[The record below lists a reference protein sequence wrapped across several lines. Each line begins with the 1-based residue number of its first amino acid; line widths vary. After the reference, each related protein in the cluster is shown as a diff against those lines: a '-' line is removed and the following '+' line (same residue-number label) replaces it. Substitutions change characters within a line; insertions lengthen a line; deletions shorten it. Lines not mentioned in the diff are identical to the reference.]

1 MKKSL
6 KSLTGFFSSFNA
18 ALLILIIYAVLLAS
32 ATFVEKYYGTMVA
45 RDMFYHSP
53 LMIFVQVLLI
63 IVFILYAGKY
73 QYLRRKRTGLFLV
86 HSAFI
91 VILTGAMVTHL
102 FSKEGILHV
111 REGESSKVMLVRNG
125 SEVKTVEL
133 PFSVTL
139 NDFIMKRYPGS
150 NSPSSYESMITVQSG
165 DNVFDA
171 HIYMNNVFDIKG
183 YRLFQSSFD
192 KDEKGSVLT
201 VNFDSA
207 GRMITYT
214 GYIILFA
221 GLVLS
226 LVEPDGRFRLL
237 YRRLKRLNNRAL
249 LVLLLPCMAFPS
261 YAGSTDAVS
270 IIERYRIDE
279 THASKFGR
287 LPVQSVNGRMMP
299 INTYSSEI
307 LRKLHKSD
315 KIGSLDSDQ
324 FLISLLIMPDVW
336 MNIPLFELDNSEL
349 ASLYGLSSPCCSYV
363 EVFDSLEN
371 YKLSKDLETIYR
383 KSPSERNGLEKDILR
398 LDERI
403 NIFSQVANRKHLTL
417 FPLSGD
423 ENHEWFSP
431 GDDLS
436 CFRGKDS
443 MFVSRI
449 FDWYLEEVAVA
460 IKNNDWSGADKV
472 IDMIDTYQQ
481 VKADGVDIS
490 HGKLE
495 TEVRYNKLNIFKYS
509 RIGYLV
515 LGGLTLV
522 YALCG
527 LLGVFRNR
535 YVRLFLVAGVIAVF
549 LFHTYGIGMRWY
561 IGGYAPWSNSYE
573 TMVYVAWTMIMAGFV
588 FLHRSMLVFSLATLF
603 GGVVLFVSGLNW
615 MDPQITTI
623 VPVLKSPWL
632 MFHVAVIVASYGF
645 FGLGCLI
652 GIVNLA
658 LMSFASRRKKNL
670 QTRIQEFSIMNE
682 MALLIGL
689 VLMTAGTFLGAVWA
703 NESWGRYW
711 GWDPKETWALITMV
725 VYAIVTHI
733 HLLRLD
739 ANVKEWLFNF
749 LSVLAI
755 SSVLM
760 TFFGVNYFLSG
771 MHSYGHNDSISNLFV
786 WICTAFVAVVI
797 FGFLSYRLT
806 KNINLKKTKS

>member
-1 MKKSL
+1 
-6 KSLTGFFSSFNA
+6 
-18 ALLILIIYAVLLAS
+18 
-32 ATFVEKYYGTMVA
+32 MVA
-45 RDMFYHSP
+45 KDMFYYSP
-53 LMIFVQVLLI
+53 LMIFVQVLLVT
-63 IVFILYAGKY
+63 VFFLYAGKY

-86 HSAFI
+86 HSAFV

-111 REGESSKVMLVRNG
+111 REGESSNVMLVRNG
-125 SEVKTVEL
+125 SEVNTVEL

-171 HIYMNNVFDIKG
+171 HIYMNNVLDIKG

-226 LVEPDGRFRLL
+226 LVEPEGRFRFL
-237 YRRLKRLNNRAL
+237 YRRLKRLNNRFLLAL
-249 LVLLLPCMAFPS
+249 LLLCMFFPA
-261 YAGSTDAVS
+261 YAGRSDAVS
-270 IIERYRIDE
+270 IAERYKIDE
-279 THASKFGR
+279 THASKFGK
-287 LPVQSVNGRMMP
+287 LPVQAVNGRMMP
-299 INTYSSEI
+299 FNTYSSEI

-315 KIGSLDSDQ
+315 RIGSLDSDQ

-349 ASLYGLSSPCCSYV
+349 ASLYGLSSPYCLYV

-383 KSPSERNGLEKDILR
+383 KSPSERNGLEKDILK

-403 NIFSQVANRKHLTL
+403 NIFSQVANRKHLNL

-436 CFRGKDS
+436 NFRGKDS
-443 MFVSRI
+443 MFVSII
-449 FDWYLEEVAVA
+449 FNWYLEEVAVA
-460 IKNNDWSGADKV
+460 IQSKDWSGADKV

-481 VKADGVDIS
+481 AKADGVDIS

-495 TEVRYNKLNIFKYS
+495 AEIRYNKLNIFKYS
-509 RIGYLV
+509 HIGYLV

-535 YVRLFLVAGVIAVF
+535 YVRLFLIAGVIAVF

-615 MDPQITTI
+615 MDPQITTL

-658 LMSFASRRKKNL
+658 LMSFASKRKENL
-670 QTRIQEFSIMNE
+670 VTRIQEFSIMNE
-682 MALLIGL
+682 MALWIGL

-797 FGFLSYRLT
+797 FGFLSYKSKKILT
-806 KNINLKKTKS
+806 FKKQNHENF